1 MNPPSLLHGART
13 LAACFSILF
22 IATQAHAQVIWT
34 VEEQV
39 SGFTMT
45 GSGSF
50 TFANGIEQAAE
61 SGFTS
66 SGFIG
71 NSGPI
76 GYDSDYGIWL
86 GSSGEDAG
94 RRVSIVGGKRASE
107 AIINQGSFEAVIPE
121 VLMGSSF
128 AVNILPT
135 PAYYTAPEGEAEA
148 YHTADLYFSED
159 SVTNRSVIDYEVPL
173 GTYTPRDPYES
184 TYEVTAAETVQ
195 VEMVTV
201 SVGSISMAFAESVD
215 EVFGDALDNGPVVLW
230 EDYVSGDTISLSLS
244 PMIPEPS
251 SSALLLLG
259 AFGCLLR
266 RSR

>member
-1 MNPPSLLHGART
+1 MNPPSLLKGARRA
-13 LAACFSILF
+13 AACFSILF

-34 VEEQV
+34 VEEQA
-39 SGFTMT
+39 SGFTLN

-71 NSGPI
+71 RSGPI
-76 GYDSDYGIWL
+76 GYDSDYGVWL
-86 GSSGEDAG
+86 GASGEDAG
-94 RRVSIVGGKRASE
+94 RKVSIVGGQRASE

-121 VLMGSSF
+121 TLMGASF
-128 AVNILPT
+128 AINILPT
-135 PAYYTAPEGEAEA
+135 PGYYAAPGGEAEA
-148 YHTADLYFSED
+148 YHTADLYYSED
-159 SVTNRSVIDYEVPL
+159 SVTNRTVVDYEVPL

-184 TYEVTAAETVQ
+184 AYEVTTTETVQ

-201 SVGSISMAFAESVD
+201 SIGSITMAFEESVAA
-215 EVFGDALDNGPVVLW
+215 VFGDALDNGPVVLW

-244 PMIPEPS
+244 PTIPEPS
-251 SSALLLLG
+251 SAGLLLLG
-259 AFGCLLR
+259 AVGCLLR
-266 RSR
+266 RKR